1 MPIEEKEL
9 SDAQEEVIAYR
20 GGHLQVIACAGRT
33 GLFLQP
39 EINLFGEIYA
49 WLIDGGWLVPE
60 GQGKGR
66 RYKPGPKA
74 QKYATPS

>member
-1 MPIEEKEL
+1 MPEDFKSLRSEFARIGAL
-9 SDAQEEVIAYR
+9 SNQTLRDIWHVDRQTALRRAKRLVETE
-20 GGHLQVIACAGRT
+20 
-33 GLFLQP
+33 
-39 EINLFGEIYA
+39 
-49 WLIDGGWLVPE
+49 WLAPA